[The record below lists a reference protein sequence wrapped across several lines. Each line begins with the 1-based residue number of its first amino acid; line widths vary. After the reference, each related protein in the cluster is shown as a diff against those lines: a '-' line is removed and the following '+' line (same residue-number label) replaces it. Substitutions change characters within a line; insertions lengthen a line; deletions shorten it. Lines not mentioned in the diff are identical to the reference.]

1 MKTIEQVR
9 QDIATDMAAANLLK
23 VGKVKK
29 GLKPLQE
36 RIKNRR
42 KLLQYLETNPT
53 REQVLAMREQVGKK
67 VELISDAW
75 KQHYEKQ
82 KHDYDKLTKA
92 DFTKAKKVFLKDVK
106 KDIDEAKIYLNNL
119 NYLLSNAN

>member
-1 MKTIEQVR
+1 MKTKEQV
-9 QDIATDMAAANLLK
+9 QLDILDDMNAASLLK
-23 VGKVKK
+23 IGKVKK

-53 REQVLAMREQVGKK
+53 RDQVVAMREQVSKK
-67 VELISDAW
+67 VELIADAW

-82 KHDYDKLTKA
+82 KQDYDKLTKA
-92 DFTKAKKVFLKDVK
+92 DFTKAKKTFLKDVK
-106 KDIDEAKIYLNNL
+106 KEMDDAKIYLNNL
-119 NYLLSNAN
+119 NYLLSNAS